1 MKAVPVKIKPHL
13 IPFLFNELEG
23 DSSATTE
30 DKKVKLVRI
39 TKRSTMG
46 MILIILQER
55 VTPDYDLEKITGHEI
70 FLTVEKNIKG
80 NKATLFRKVNN
91 TVFELMLHPD
101 DVDFFNEFLEDLFR
115 ITLVSYVQGYAAKPN
130 DNQVRYAV
138 YKYMELHELFQYEV
152 DPESLRRMY
161 YTALKKKH
169 LLQRIQRP
177 VNNYN
182 GKQFTA

>member
-1 MKAVPVKIKPHL
+1 LNPIPVKIKPHL
-13 IPFLFNELEG
+13 IPFLFNEMEG
-23 DSSATTE
+23 DSTATTE

-46 MILIILQER
+46 FILMILQER
-55 VTPDYDLEKITGHEI
+55 ITPDYDLEKITGHTL
-70 FLTVEKNIKG
+70 FLSVEKNVHG

-91 TVFELMLHPD
+91 TNFELMLHPD

-115 ITLVSYVQGYAAKPN
+115 ITLVSYIQGYAAKPN
-130 DNQVRYAV
+130 DNQVRFAIF
-138 YKYMELHELFQYEV
+138 KYMELHELFQYEV

-161 YTALKKKH
+161 YTSLKKKH
-169 LLQRIQRP
+169 ILQRIQRP

-182 GKQFTA
+182 IK